1 MPSTFHIFSE
11 PKHTS
16 VITPWDAIVGRYSRI
31 IGYTS
36 FGDFFVTDPPTSE
49 HALLLTLEGS
59 VEETGY
65 DDTDA
70 FVSTLLTVPDVVA
83 HVLRPQLLEALTLRL
98 GPLCKEEVYY
108 PVPYPFIGGSGAP
121 ETFEK
126 GNVWVF
132 ASIAGQSRGSQI
144 HEI

>member
-1 MPSTFHIFSE
+1 MSTTFHILAE
-11 PKHTS
+11 PMPARA
-16 VITPWDAIVGRYSRI
+16 IAPWDAVVGRYSRI

-36 FGDFFVTDPPTSE
+36 FGDFFVTDPLTSE

-65 DDTDA
+65 DDTEA
-70 FVSTLLTVPDVVA
+70 FVRTFLTVPDVVA

-98 GPLCKEEVYY
+98 GPLGTEEVYY
-108 PVPYPFIGGSGAP
+108 PVPYPFLGGSGAP

-132 ASIAGQSRGSQI
+132 GSIAGQSRGSQI
-144 HEI
+144 HER